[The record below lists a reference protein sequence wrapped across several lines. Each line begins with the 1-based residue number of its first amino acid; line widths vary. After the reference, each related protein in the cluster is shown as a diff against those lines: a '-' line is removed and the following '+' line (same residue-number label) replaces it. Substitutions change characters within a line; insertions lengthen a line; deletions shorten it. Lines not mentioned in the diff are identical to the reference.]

1 MADNRRDAPGI
12 DGPTKLNASMTK
24 WRPLSSS
31 TQLIIH
37 PASGARAVI
46 RDTCADGAYRFHW
59 SVIPSEESLPIAAG
73 RTGGLARARLIAEE
87 ALGAYAED
95 WLWLLGGHAEVVSS
109 NP

>member
-1 MADNRRDAPGI
+1 MGYTAAR
-12 DGPTKLNASMTK
+12 KK
-24 WRPLSSS
+24 WRLLSAS

-37 PASGARAVI
+37 PASGARAII

-73 RTGGLARARLIAEE
+73 RTGGLARARAIAEE
-87 ALGAYAED
+87 ALRAYAED
-95 WLWLLGGHAEVVSS
+95 WAGLLRAENEAAVC

>member
-1 MADNRRDAPGI
+1 MSRSITRWH
-12 DGPTKLNASMTK
+12 L
-24 WRPLSSS
+24 LSSS
-31 TQLIIH
+31 TQLIFH

-73 RTGGLARARLIAEE
+73 RTGGLARARSIAEE

-95 WLWLLGGHAEVVSS
+95 WLWLLGGHTEVVSS